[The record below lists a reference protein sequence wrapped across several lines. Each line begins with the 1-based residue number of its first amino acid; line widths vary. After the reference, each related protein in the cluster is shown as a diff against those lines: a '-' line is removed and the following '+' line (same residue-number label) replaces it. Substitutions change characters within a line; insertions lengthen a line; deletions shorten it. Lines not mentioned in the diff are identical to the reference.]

1 MKLDHV
7 LSVSQF
13 FDTSILEQLFSRVA
27 YLEQADKGNYLEPT
41 LKGKMLATL
50 FYEPSTRTRF
60 SFESAMQKL
69 GGNVITTESAG
80 MFSSAIK
87 GESLEDTIKI
97 TSGYADAIV
106 LRHPELGSAAR
117 AAAVSEVPVINA
129 GDGPGEHPTQALLDL
144 YTIKKELGRIEGL
157 KVAMVGDLRYGRTVH
172 SLLQLLAL
180 FPQVSMYFVSPE
192 VIGLPEKYSTYLK
205 EKGVQFNHLQEFDSI
220 LGEIDVMYVTRIQK
234 ERFASQDDYNSV
246 KDAFVITSKTLE
258 KMKSNSIVMHPLP
271 RVGEI
276 LPEVD
281 SDNTRA
287 AYFRQAKNGLYV
299 RMALLEL
306 LMQSRQT

>member
-1 MKLDHV
+1 MSLDHV

-13 FDTSILEQLFSRVA
+13 FNPSLLEQLFSRAA
-27 YLEQADKGNYLEPT
+27 YLERADKGNYLEPT
-41 LKGKMLATL
+41 LKNKMLATL

-87 GESLEDTIKI
+87 GETLEDTIKI

-117 AAAVSEVPVINA
+117 AAVVSEVPVINA
-129 GDGPGEHPTQALLDL
+129 GDGPGEHPTQALLDI

-180 FPQVSMYFVSPE
+180 FPNVSMYFVSPQAVE
-192 VIGLPEKYSTYLK
+192 LPEKYSIYLT
-205 EKGVQFNHLQEFDSI
+205 ENGVQFNYLQEFDSI

-234 ERFASQDDYNSV
+234 ERFASQDDYDVV

-258 KMKSNSIVMHPLP
+258 KMKQNSIVMHPLP

-281 SDNTRA
+281 MDPRA

-306 LMQSRQT
+306 LMQNRQT

>member
-1 MKLDHV
+1 MTGGV
-7 LSVSQF
+7 PSRVSQF
-13 FDTSILEQLFSRVA
+13 FDTAILEQLFSRAA
-27 YLEQADKGNYLEPT
+27 YLERCDKGNYLDPT
-41 LKGKMLATL
+41 LKGKTLATL

-106 LRHPELGSAAR
+106 LRHPELGSAAK
-117 AAAVSEVPVINA
+117 AAVVSEVPVINA
-129 GDGPGEHPTQALLDL
+129 GDGPGEHPTQALLDI

-180 FPQVSMYFVSPE
+180 FPNVVMYFVSPGVVE
-192 VIGLPEKYSTYLK
+192 LPEKYSAYLK
-205 EKGVQFNHLQEFDSI
+205 EKGVEFRHLQEFDSI
-220 LGEIDVMYVTRIQK
+220 LPEIDVMYVTRIQK
-234 ERFASQDDYNSV
+234 ERFSSPDDYNVV
-246 KDAFVITSKTLE
+246 KGTYVISSKTLE
-258 KMKSNSIVMHPLP
+258 QMKANSIVMHPLP

-281 SDNTRA
+281 ADPRE

-306 LMQSRQT
+306 LMQNREK